1 LRRFEWSEDVRSYVF
16 SLLKE
21 QMAKEKMMIT
31 NILLKS
37 QKQGSIR
44 EDIEAEDVSSAIT
57 PVFYGL
63 FILVL
68 NEIVT
73 DDITKCT
80 DFICN
85 AFSKEL
91 LYKEN

>member
-1 LRRFEWSEDVRSYVF
+1 
-16 SLLKE
+16 
-21 QMAKEKMMIT
+21 MI
-31 NILLKS
+31 NDILLRS
-37 QKQGSIR
+37 RQEGIIR
-44 EDIEAEDVSSAIT
+44 QDIEADEVSSAIT
-57 PVFYGL
+57 SVFYGL

-85 AFSKEL
+85 AFRKEL